1 MELRRA
7 TEFLSGLAGSSR
19 YRVEGHSMTPALA
32 NGQQVLAKPVVS
44 GPDPLLRGT
53 IVVLRHPGR
62 LRRFHIKR
70 VVGLPRE
77 NVSLREGVTYV
88 NGRLLAEPYLPGD
101 GVIIPRNLGEW
112 ILADDEYFVMGGQ
125 PVRQRRQPGLRTGRA
140 SSAGRGGMASLLAP
154 AGLEPVLLTV
164 NPSQRARHW
173 APRRCPE
180 WTH

>member
-32 NGQQVLAKPVVS
+32 DGQQVLAKPVVS
-44 GPDPLLRGT
+44 GPAPLLRGM

-77 NVSLREGVTYV
+77 NISLREGVTYV
-88 NGRLLAEPYLPGD
+88 NGRPLAEPYLPGD
-101 GVIIPRNLGEW
+101 GVIIRRNLGEW
-112 ILADDEYFVMGGQ
+112 ILEDDEYFVMGDNRSDSEDSRVYG
-125 PVRQRRQPGLRTGRA
+125 PVGRH
-140 SSAGRGGMASLLAP
+140 LLAGVVWLRYWP
-154 AGLEPVLLTV
+154 
-164 NPSQRARHW
+164 
-173 APRRCPE
+173 PRDWSRFC
-180 WTH
+180 